1 MIMSHSGLCFI
12 WDYVAFG
19 IMSQSGLCH
28 SGLCNLG
35 LGRIR
40 DYVIFGIQSF
50 GIVSFVLMLLR
61 FMSFGILSVYPA
73 TLCWSTLYCNGD
85 CSTLLEHF
93 ICIMIMIAA
102 LYWCLLYSNIM
113 AKQRLC

>member
-1 MIMSHSGLCFI
+1 MNLCHIRDYVSFGIMSHLGLCLI

-93 ICIMIMIAA
+93 I
-102 LYWCLLYSNIM
+102 L
-113 AKQRLC
+113 